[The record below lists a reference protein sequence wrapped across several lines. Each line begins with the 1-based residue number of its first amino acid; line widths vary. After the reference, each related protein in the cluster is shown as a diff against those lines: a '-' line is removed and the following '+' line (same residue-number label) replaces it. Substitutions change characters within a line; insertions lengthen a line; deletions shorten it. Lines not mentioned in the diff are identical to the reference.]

1 MVKRPLAAYLCRMKA
16 FASICM
22 LPLLAITGAISA
34 HAEDPNLPGVSKPDA
49 IVTSPPPE
57 PTEVSRDPRS
67 FRVGNTDVRISG
79 DITVD
84 VIIGDIKPSQRR

>member
-1 MVKRPLAAYLCRMKA
+1 MVKRPLSAYFCRMKA

-22 LPLLAITGAISA
+22 LPLLAISA

-84 VIIGDIKPSQRR
+84 VIIGDIKPSPRR